1 MGAALSPLS
10 NMAANGSTVQE
21 MTKREPRKM
30 GTGTQANSHL
40 PFKKE
45 KKKQTF
51 YFKIVLDA
59 QKKM

>member
-1 MGAALSPLS
+1 
-10 NMAANGSTVQE
+10 
-21 MTKREPRKM
+21 M

-45 KKKQTF
+45 KKKTF